1 MWTPAEIY
9 GDKDMIYDL
18 FEEMILFLE
27 FDFKYEQ
34 TCSSNHTQYS
44 KKLIFNLFNL
54 MAKGQTTGCK

>member
-34 TCSSNHTQYS
+34 TCR
-44 KKLIFNLFNL
+44 KKFQPYPVLKKINLQPFQPN
-54 MAKGQTTGCK
+54 GQGTD